1 MQTSFSVTWKAEA
14 VKQLALRGW
23 TYNDLAR
30 ETGLSKSVINR
41 YMSGNY
47 FNDNP
52 RLPIERALG
61 MGVSG

>member
-1 MQTSFSVTWKAEA
+1 MQTSFSVTWKAEV

-30 ETGLSKSVINR
+30 ETGLSRSVINR

-47 FNDNP
+47 SNDNP
-52 RLPIERALG
+52 RSLIDRALG
-61 MGVSG
+61 MG

>member
-23 TYNDLAR
+23 TYEDLAR
-30 ETGLSKSVINR
+30 ETGLSRSVINR

-47 FNDNP
+47 TNDNP
-52 RLPIERALG
+52 RSLIDRALG
-61 MGVSG
+61 MG